1 MIAANVAGSTR
12 RHVGR
17 RVPGHAAQRSAAS
30 ISSGCVASSFQLPI
44 PSFPLPHGT
53 HAPASRLQTPD
64 SPDRSSAK
72 NMHRCPRGKGQ
83 SQSRDGFG
91 ASRRGSGGTHRAR
104 RLRSPAV
111 LASAS
116 WLDGWQG
123 SHLCEVV
130 VSGAR
135 RVHPGS
141 KPFRPPDAKIRL
153 HWDSLSIV
161 IIIIAI
167 VDAVL
172 PLAAVCVGP
181 ADRRGQGTKRST
193 KHKARSTEHR
203 AQR

>member
-1 MIAANVAGSTR
+1 MDSEPPDAQGPPAA
-12 RHVGR
+12 
-17 RVPGHAAQRSAAS
+17 
-30 ISSGCVASSFQLPI
+30 LP
-44 PSFPLPHGT
+44 
-53 HAPASRLQTPD
+53 
-64 SPDRSSAK
+64 
-72 NMHRCPRGKGQ
+72 
-83 SQSRDGFG
+83 
-91 ASRRGSGGTHRAR
+91 GGTGTCI
-104 RLRSPAV
+104 
-111 LASAS
+111 LAG
-116 WLDGWQG
+116 WWQG